1 MKDSTAAN
9 GGTSVEADQ
18 LLKAIGTLEVEAD
31 ALAKYWVP
39 STNQEEPETDVEA
52 ELEGGPKPKPVVP
65 PEDEMFPV

>member
-18 LLKAIGTLEVEAD
+18 LLKAIGTLEAEAD

-39 STNQEEPETDVEA
+39 STNQEEKDVEPV
-52 ELEGGPKPKPVVP
+52 LEGGPKPKPVVP